1 MTRSKEITLTI
12 RKFGYGTGLLATL
25 LLTTVTLVNSQED
38 KKIETIDATMG
49 TSTQL
54 GKNVSIKIIIT
65 RLSTEEDRAVLVEGR
80 TFVSP
85 SHRRAFDC

>member
-38 KKIETIDATMG
+38 KKIETIDAT
-49 TSTQL
+49 
-54 GKNVSIKIIIT
+54 
-65 RLSTEEDRAVLVEGR
+65 AVLGILCR
-80 TFVSP
+80 
-85 SHRRAFDC
+85 